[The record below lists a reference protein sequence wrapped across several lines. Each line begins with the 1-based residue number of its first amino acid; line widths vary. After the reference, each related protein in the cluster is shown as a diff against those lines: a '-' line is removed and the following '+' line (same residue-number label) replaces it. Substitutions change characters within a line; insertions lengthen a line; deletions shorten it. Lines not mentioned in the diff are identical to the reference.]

1 VLKLCDVQ
9 GFAAF
14 NLEEPPMS
22 PFRFEV
28 YTNLICCL
36 TQKAPATISL
46 LSQPVRRANPALLF
60 GAVLLDKAVFNN
72 DAFAP
77 RLPPFKI
84 HNAIL

>member
-1 VLKLCDVQ
+1 MFKALQRLIWKSRLCR
-9 GFAAF
+9 
-14 NLEEPPMS
+14 L
-22 PFRFEV
+22 FRFEV

-60 GAVLLDKAVFNN
+60 GAVVLDKAVFNN